1 MIIFLWNLVYILIS
15 HKTKLSVKHLE
26 VISCKFE
33 NAEKNKQY
41 KQFFVDNL
49 AVFSA
54 CIKNIYFFFDICGNG
69 RPRI

>member
-33 NAEKNKQY
+33 NAEKTNNINI
-41 KQFFVDNL
+41 FFDNL

-54 CIKNIYFFFDICGNG
+54 CLKNIYFFFDICGNG